1 LIAFKSAPVS
11 AAESPR
17 PEFRLQNKMTV
28 ILPRRSSCSGD
39 LAKTRA
45 FHRLSNIDAI
55 FLPINGWENGLIPV
69 ALFEVQKS
77 SPIELLVKTA

>member
-1 LIAFKSAPVS
+1 LIASKSAPVS

-17 PEFRLQNKMTV
+17 PEFLPQNKMTV
-28 ILPRRSSCSGD
+28 ILPSRSSCSGD

-45 FHRLSNIDAI
+45 FYRLGNIDAI
-55 FLPINGWENGLIPV
+55 FLPINGWENVLIPV